1 MMKTL
6 DWYLGR
12 SILQTT
18 GFALLVLVG
27 ISTLIKFIE
36 QLKSVGR
43 GSYDLITA
51 MLYTLYSIPGD
62 LVVFFPM
69 AALIGGLTGLGALAS
84 NSELV
89 VMQAAGMSRLQ
100 IIGSVMKTAMFMAIF
115 MMALGEWGAPEAQ
128 LRAKEMR
135 NQAIHGGDVFSAQK
149 GVWAKDGNNFI
160 NIEDVDESGKLNGL
174 HMYYFDS
181 SLELTQITKAK
192 EAISRK
198 DGWLLRDVNKVII
211 TDELITTEL
220 HPEEFYPSQLTAEK
234 LGVVSVKP
242 ESLSFTGLWSYL
254 SYLEQNEQDT
264 STYDLALWRK
274 FMQPVS
280 VAVMLLVALSFIF
293 GPLRTV
299 TMGARIIMGVV
310 TGIVFHLTNEIFG
323 PVVMV
328 YQIPAIIGAVLP
340 SVIFIG
346 FATYLMN
353 KRV

>member
-12 SILQTT
+12 SIIQTT
-18 GFALLVLVG
+18 GFALMVLVG

-43 GSYDLITA
+43 GSYDMATA
-51 MLYTLYSIPGD
+51 LLYTVYSMPGD
-62 LVVFFPM
+62 LVIFFPM

-100 IIGSVMKTAMFMAIF
+100 IILSVMKTALFMAIC

-128 LRAKEMR
+128 QKAKDMR
-135 NQAIHGGDVFSAQK
+135 NQAIYGGDVFNAQQ

-160 NIEDVDESGKLNGL
+160 NIEDVDQQGTLYGVHL
-174 HMYYFDS
+174 YHFDK
-181 SLELTQITKAK
+181 SLQLTQITKAK
-192 EAISRK
+192 QALNRDS
-198 DGWLLRDVNKVII
+198 GWQLRGVNKVII
-211 TDELITTEL
+211 NEQAITTQQQETL
-220 HPEEFYPSQLTAEK
+220 FYPSQLTAEK

-242 ESLSFTGLWSYL
+242 ESLSFSGLWSYL
-254 SYLEQNEQDT
+254 GYLKQNEQNT
-264 STYDLALWRK
+264 STYELALWRK
-274 FMQPVS
+274 VMQPVS
-280 VAVMLLVALSFIF
+280 IAVMLLVALSFIF

-299 TMGARIIMGVV
+299 TMGARIVMGVV
-310 TGIVFHLTNEIFG
+310 TGIAFHLTNEIFG

-328 YQIPAIIGAVLP
+328 YQIPAFIGAMLP
-340 SVIFIG
+340 SVIFIV
-346 FATYLMN
+346 FATYLLN
-353 KRV
+353 KRI

>member
-43 GSYDLITA
+43 GSYDIMSAL
-51 MLYTLYSIPGD
+51 LYTVYSIPGD

-100 IIGSVMKTAMFMAIF
+100 IIGSVMKTAILMALC

-128 LRAKEMR
+128 QYAKEMR
-135 NQAIHGGDVFSAQK
+135 NQAIHGGDVFNAQK
-149 GVWAKDGNNFI
+149 GVWAKDGDNFI
-160 NIEDVDESGKLNGL
+160 NIDDVDQNGML
-174 HMYYFDS
+174 HGVHMYHFNKTLD
-181 SLELTQITKAK
+181 LTKITKAK
-192 EAISRK
+192 EAVSR
-198 DGWLLRDVNKVII
+198 DNGWLLRDVNKVHISKEKI
-211 TDELITTEL
+211 TSD
-220 HPEEFYPSQLTAEK
+220 HVDEEFYNSQLTAEK
-234 LGVVSVKP
+234 LDVVSVKP

-254 SYLEQNEQDT
+254 GYLQQNEQDT
-264 STYDLALWRK
+264 STYELALWRK
-274 FMQPVS
+274 LMQPVS

-328 YQIPAIIGAVLP
+328 YQIPAIIGAVVP
-340 SVIFIG
+340 SIIFIS

>member
-12 SILQTT
+12 SIIQTT
-18 GFALLVLVG
+18 GFALMVLVG

-36 QLKSVGR
+36 QLNSVGR
-43 GSYDLITA
+43 GSYDITTA
-51 MLYTLYSIPGD
+51 LLYTVYSMPGD

-100 IIGSVMKTAMFMAIF
+100 IIISVMKTAIFMAIC

-128 LRAKEMR
+128 LKAKEMR
-135 NQAIHGGDVFSAQK
+135 NHAIHGSDVFNAQQ

-160 NIEDVDESGKLNGL
+160 NIEDVDQSGNL
-174 HMYYFDS
+174 HGVHLYHFDK
-181 SLELTQITKAK
+181 SLQLTQITKAN
-192 EAISRK
+192 EAIHQDR
-198 DGWLLRDVNKVII
+198 GWQLRDVNKVII
-211 TDELITTEL
+211 NEQEITTEQQKEL
-220 HPEEFYPSQLTAEK
+220 FYPSQLTAEK

-254 SYLEQNEQDT
+254 GYLKQNEQNT
-264 STYDLALWRK
+264 STYELALWRK
-274 FMQPVS
+274 IMQPVS
-280 VAVMLLVALSFIF
+280 IAVMLLVALSFIF

-299 TMGARIIMGVV
+299 TMGARIVMGVV
-310 TGIVFHLTNEIFG
+310 TGIAFHLTNEIFG

-340 SVIFIG
+340 SLIFIG
-346 FATYLMN
+346 FATYLLN
-353 KRV
+353 KRI

>member
-18 GFALLVLVG
+18 GFALLVLAG

-43 GSYDLITA
+43 GSYDLMTA

-62 LVVFFPM
+62 LVIFFPM

-89 VMQAAGMSRLQ
+89 VMQSAGMSRLQ
-100 IIGSVMKTAMFMAIF
+100 IIGSVMKTAVFMAIC

-128 LRAKEMR
+128 QHAKEMR
-135 NQAIHGGDVFSAQK
+135 NQAIHGGDVFNAQK

-160 NIEDVDESGKLNGL
+160 NIEDVDQSGRLNGV
-174 HMYYFDS
+174 HMYHFDK
-181 SLELTQITKAK
+181 SLDLTQITKAK
-192 EAISRK
+192 VALGRDE
-198 DGWLLRDVNKVII
+198 GWLLRDVNKVHIS
-211 TDELITTEL
+211 DEQISSE
-220 HPEEFYPSQLTAEK
+220 HIDEEFYPSQLTAEK

-254 SYLEQNEQDT
+254 GYLKQNEQDT
-264 STYDLALWRK
+264 STYELALWRK
-274 FMQPVS
+274 LMQPVS

-310 TGIVFHLTNEIFG
+310 TGIIFHLTNEIFG

-340 SVIFIG
+340 SIIFIS

-353 KRV
+353 KKV

>member
-12 SILQTT
+12 SIIQTT
-18 GFALLVLVG
+18 GFALMVLVG

-43 GSYDLITA
+43 GSYDIATALI
-51 MLYTLYSIPGD
+51 YTLYSMPGD
-62 LVVFFPM
+62 LVIFFPM

-100 IIGSVMKTAMFMAIF
+100 IIASVMKTAMFMAIC

-128 LRAKEMR
+128 LKAKEIR
-135 NQAIHGGDVFSAQK
+135 NHAIYGGDVFSAQQ
-149 GVWAKDGNNFI
+149 GVWAKDGSNFI
-160 NIEDVDESGKLNGL
+160 NIEDVDQQGILRGV
-174 HMYYFDS
+174 HMYHFDK
-181 SLELTQITKAK
+181 SLQLTQITKAE
-192 EAISRK
+192 EAVNRQ
-198 DGWLLRDVNKVII
+198 DGWLLRDVNKVKI
-211 TDELITTEL
+211 TPEKITTEQQD
-220 HPEEFYPSQLTAEK
+220 EEFYDSQLTAEK

-254 SYLEQNEQDT
+254 SYLQQNEQDT
-264 STYDLALWRK
+264 STYELALWRK
-274 FMQPVS
+274 FMQPIS
-280 VAVMLLVALSFIF
+280 IAVMLLVALSFIF

-299 TMGARIIMGVV
+299 TMGARIIMGVI
-310 TGIVFHLTNEIFG
+310 TGITFHLTNEIFG

-328 YQIPAIIGAVLP
+328 YQIPAVIGAVLP
-340 SVIFIG
+340 SILFIG
-346 FATYLMN
+346 FATYLLN

>member
-18 GFALLVLVG
+18 GFALMVLVG

-43 GSYDLITA
+43 GSYDITTA
-51 MLYTLYSIPGD
+51 LLYTLYSMPGD
-62 LVVFFPM
+62 LVIFFPM

-100 IIGSVMKTAMFMAIF
+100 IIISVMKTAIFMAVC

-128 LRAKEMR
+128 QKAKEMR
-135 NQAIHGGDVFSAQK
+135 NQAIYGGDVFNAQQ
-149 GVWAKDGNNFI
+149 GVWAKDGSNFI
-160 NIEDVDESGKLNGL
+160 NIEDVDQNGVL
-174 HMYYFDS
+174 HGFNMYHFDK
-181 SLELTQITKAK
+181 SLQLTQITKAR
-192 EAISRK
+192 EAVSRNE
-198 DGWLLRDVNKVII
+198 GWLLRDVSKVQLS
-211 TDELITTEL
+211 EEQITTQTQDEEL
-220 HPEEFYPSQLTAEK
+220 YESQLTAEK

-242 ESLSFTGLWSYL
+242 EALSFTGLWSYL
-254 SYLEQNEQDT
+254 GYLKQNEQDT
-264 STYDLALWRK
+264 STYELALWRK
-274 FMQPVS
+274 IMQPIS
-280 VAVMLLVALSFIF
+280 IAVMLLVALSFIF

-299 TMGARIIMGVV
+299 TMGARIVMGVV

-328 YQIPAIIGAVLP
+328 YQIPAIIGATVP
-340 SVIFIG
+340 SILFIG
-346 FATYLMN
+346 FATYLLN
-353 KRV
+353 KRI

>member
-18 GFALLVLVG
+18 GFALLVLAG

-43 GSYDLITA
+43 GSYDLMTA
-51 MLYTLYSIPGD
+51 MLYTIYTIPGD

-89 VMQAAGMSRLQ
+89 VMQAAGMSRFQ
-100 IIGSVMKTAMFMAIF
+100 IIVSVMKTAVFMAIC

-128 LRAKEMR
+128 LHAKEMR
-135 NQAIHGGDVFSAQK
+135 NHAIHGGDVFNAQK

-160 NIEDVDESGKLNGL
+160 NIEDVDQNGML
-174 HMYYFDS
+174 HGVHMYHFNK
-181 SLELTQITKAK
+181 SLDLTQITKANN
-192 EAISRK
+192 AVSRNQ
-198 DGWLLRDVNKVII
+198 GWLLRDIKKVII
-211 TDELITTEL
+211 TDEQITTEQVA
-220 HPEEFYPSQLTAEK
+220 EEFYASQLTAEK

-242 ESLSFTGLWSYL
+242 ESLSFSGLWSYL
-254 SYLEQNEQDT
+254 GYLKQNEQDT
-264 STYDLALWRK
+264 STYELALWRK
-274 FMQPVS
+274 LMQPIS
-280 VAVMLLVALSFIF
+280 IAVMLLVALSFIF

-328 YQIPAIIGAVLP
+328 YQIPAFVGAVLP
-340 SVIFIG
+340 SIIFIG

>member
-1 MMKTL
+1 MMKML

-18 GFALLVLVG
+18 GFALMVLVG

-43 GSYDLITA
+43 GSYDIATA
-51 MLYTLYSIPGD
+51 LLYTLYSMPGD
-62 LVVFFPM
+62 LVIFFPM

-100 IIGSVMKTAMFMAIF
+100 IIISVMKTAIFMALC
-115 MMALGEWGAPEAQ
+115 MMALGEWGAPAAQ
-128 LRAKEMR
+128 LKAKELR
-135 NQAIHGGDVFSAQK
+135 NNAIHGGDVFNARQ
-149 GVWAKDGNNFI
+149 GLWAKDGNNFI
-160 NIEDVDESGKLNGL
+160 NIEDVDQNGVL
-174 HMYYFDS
+174 HGVNMYLFDK
-181 SLELTQITKAK
+181 SLQLTQITKAR
-192 EAISRK
+192 EAVSRK
-198 DGWLLRDVNKVII
+198 GGWLLRDVNKVQLSEEQIN
-211 TDELITTEL
+211 TQQED
-220 HPEEFYPSQLTAEK
+220 EEFYDSQLTPEK

-254 SYLEQNEQDT
+254 GYLKQNEQDT
-264 STYDLALWRK
+264 STYELALWRK
-274 FMQPVS
+274 IMQPVS
-280 VAVMLLVALSFIF
+280 IAVMLLVALSFIF

-299 TMGARIIMGVV
+299 TMGARIVMGVV

-328 YQIPAIIGAVLP
+328 YQIPAIVGATLP
-340 SVIFIG
+340 SILFIG
-346 FATYLMN
+346 FATYLLN
-353 KRV
+353 KRN

>member
-12 SILQTT
+12 SIIQTT
-18 GFALLVLVG
+18 GFALMVLVG

-43 GSYDLITA
+43 GSYDIATA
-51 MLYTLYSIPGD
+51 LLYTVYSMPGD

-100 IIGSVMKTAMFMAIF
+100 IILSVMKTAIFMAVC

-128 LRAKEMR
+128 LKAKEIR
-135 NQAIHGGDVFSAQK
+135 NQAIYGGDVFNAQQ

-160 NIEDVDESGKLNGL
+160 NIEDVAQNGAL
-174 HMYYFDS
+174 YGVHLYQFDK
-181 SLELTQITKAK
+181 SLQLTQITKAK
-192 EAISRK
+192 EAIHRDS
-198 DGWLLRDVNKVII
+198 GWQLLGVNKVII
-211 TDELITTEL
+211 NEQEITTEQQKEL
-220 HPEEFYPSQLTAEK
+220 FYPSQLTAEK

-254 SYLEQNEQDT
+254 GYLEQNEQDT
-264 STYDLALWRK
+264 STYKLALWRK
-274 FMQPVS
+274 IMQPVS
-280 VAVMLLVALSFIF
+280 IAVMLLVALSFIF

-299 TMGARIIMGVV
+299 TMGARIVMGVV
-310 TGIVFHLTNEIFG
+310 TGIAFHLTNEIFG

-340 SVIFIG
+340 SIIFIG
-346 FATYLMN
+346 FAIYLLN
-353 KRV
+353 KRI

>member
-12 SILQTT
+12 SVLQTT
-18 GFALLVLVG
+18 GFALMVLVG

-43 GSYDLITA
+43 GSYDIGTA
-51 MLYTLYSIPGD
+51 LLYTLYSMPDD

-100 IIGSVMKTAMFMAIF
+100 IILSVMKTAIFMALC
-115 MMALGEWGAPEAQ
+115 MMALGEWGAPATQ
-128 LRAKEMR
+128 LKAKEMR
-135 NQAIHGGDVFSAQK
+135 NQAIHGGDVFNAQQ

-160 NIEDVDESGKLNGL
+160 NIEDVDQNGVL
-174 HMYYFDS
+174 HGVNMYHFDS
-181 SLELTQITKAK
+181 SLQLTQITKAR
-192 EAISRK
+192 EAVGRK
-198 DGWLLRDVNKVII
+198 DGWLLRDVNKVQLSE
-211 TDELITTEL
+211 ELISTQQQK
-220 HPEEFYPSQLTAEK
+220 EEFYESQLTAEK

-254 SYLEQNEQDT
+254 GYLKQNEQDT
-264 STYDLALWRK
+264 STYELALWRK
-274 FMQPVS
+274 IMQPVS
-280 VAVMLLVALSFIF
+280 IAVMLLVALSFIF

-310 TGIVFHLTNEIFG
+310 TGIAFHLTNEIFG

-328 YQIPAIIGAVLP
+328 YQIPAIIGATLP
-340 SVIFIG
+340 SIIFIG
-346 FATYLMN
+346 FATYLLN
-353 KRV
+353 KRN